1 MKKFI
6 KLGLLISL
14 ITWFSCINYAENPPI
29 INQIDTLY
37 DTRNI
42 DGNLEKSITLINDTL
57 SSKLSESLIF
67 ELSWRFAR
75 QASAAKNYI
84 NATKEEKLNLYNQG
98 LEHSLN
104 AIKLK
109 SNSINAIYW
118 HAIVLG
124 RQAEL
129 QGIMNSL
136 GSVKP
141 IKTSMETI
149 LEQDPE
155 YSRAY
160 FVLSRLYRKAPKFIS
175 IGNPKKA
182 LNNINIAL
190 KLDSN
195 ESIYILEKSRVLIKL
210 KKKEDAIKE
219 LKNLINLPVYANYFK
234 DQVLQD
240 KQEAEKLLNKL
251 MD

>member
-1 MKKFI
+1 MNKFI
-6 KLGLLISL
+6 KLCLLISF
-14 ITWFSCINYAENPPI
+14 ITWISCINYAESRPI

-37 DTRNI
+37 ETRNI
-42 DGNLEKSITLINDTL
+42 DGNLEKSITLINETL
-57 SSKLSESLIF
+57 STEISESLTYEIC
-67 ELSWRFAR
+67 WRFAR
-75 QASAAKNYI
+75 QVSAAKNYL
-84 NATKEEKLNLYNQG
+84 NADKKEKLGLYSRG
-98 LEHSLN
+98 LEQSLN
-104 AIKLK
+104 AIKLQP
-109 SNSINAIYW
+109 NSINALYW

-129 QGIMNSL
+129 QGILNSL
-136 GSVKP
+136 SSVKP
-141 IKTSMETI
+141 IKASMEKI
-149 LEQDPE
+149 LQQDPKF
-155 YSRAY
+155 SRGY

-195 ESIYILEKSRVLIKL
+195 DSIYILEKSRVLIKL

-219 LKNLINLPVYANYFK
+219 LKSIINLPIYANYFK
-234 DQVLQD
+234 DQVLRD
-240 KQEAEKLLNKL
+240 KQEAKNLLNKL

>member
-1 MKKFI
+1 MNKFI
-6 KLGLLISL
+6 KVSLLISL
-14 ITWFSCINYAENPPI
+14 ITCLSCINYAESPAI
-29 INQIDTLY
+29 IKQIDTLY
-37 DTRNI
+37 ETRNI
-42 DGNLEKSITLINDTL
+42 DGNLEKSITLINNTL
-57 SSKLSESLIF
+57 STKISESLTF

-75 QASAAKNYI
+75 QVSAAKIYI
-84 NATKEEKLNLYNQG
+84 NTTKEEKLNLYNQG
-98 LEHSLN
+98 IKHCLN

-136 GSVKP
+136 SSVKP
-141 IKTSMETI
+141 IKKSMETI
-149 LEQDPE
+149 LKQDPE

-219 LKNLINLPVYANYFK
+219 LKKLINLPIYANYFK

-251 MD
+251 LN